1 MGLFDKIK
9 KAFDTGGIKV
19 TIEAPKRF
27 DWSDPAIPA
36 RVTVTGHES
45 ESRSIA
51 HLSFTLKD
59 DGDNQGAPG
68 MRDKDRPH
76 QPDGRRFTAR
86 YDHPVAL
93 DLRPGESRTVE
104 VAVPL
109 AAGNDILFWP
119 RPQPAGHAGRYC
131 AYCGEV
137 LLAACPECGAPL
149 GEGGHCGACGAAY
162 VNPPTVAGETAAT
175 WTAERR
181 RQIAEWRALL

>member
-1 MGLFDKIK
+1 MGKLTPELALRLRDARRAKGLSQAALARTAGCTQSAVSMMELGRPDAVSRETLGK
-9 KAFDTGGIKV
+9 LAALLDV
-19 TIEAPKRF
+19 PLAAP
-27 DWSDPAIPA
+27 DEVP
-36 RVTVTGHES
+36 
-45 ESRSIA
+45 
-51 HLSFTLKD
+51 
-59 DGDNQGAPG
+59 APG
-68 MRDKDRPH
+68 VPPRGAA
-76 QPDGRRFTAR
+76 GRVCCPRAEC
-86 YDHPVAL
+86 P
-93 DLRPGESRTVE
+93 SN
-104 VAVPL
+104 VPL

-119 RPQPAGHAGRYC
+119 RRQPAGHAGRYC